1 MKHTLRVLALLLFA
15 TFLFQTSINY
25 MAENISDF
33 ENVALPPKKMEK
45 YKTNHPI
52 MKVDAT
58 DRSAWTLVALAT
70 GETHRVSD
78 LDRAKEKL
86 NEFKWDLGF
95 SRTKIVSNSGATN
108 PQGTVGVVNLG
119 PVDFDSVS
127 QAPETGYIQDAPA
140 WGNVTNKAI
149 SDWYNYRTRTHNIES
164 KKNVYVVR
172 TSDQQY
178 VKMKIINYYCKRAET
193 DCASI
198 MCTRQ
203 DAACL
208 TIEYVSQPDG
218 SRLFPPPPP
227 PLTEKASLH

>member
-1 MKHTLRVLALLLFA
+1 MNQMLKVFAILLFA
-15 TFLFQTSINY
+15 TFLFQSSINY
-25 MAENISDF
+25 MANNIGDF
-33 ENVALPPKKMEK
+33 ENVALPPKKVEK
-45 YKTNHPI
+45 YRTTHPI
-52 MKVDAT
+52 MKIDAK
-58 DRSAWTLVALAT
+58 DRDAWTLVALTT
-70 GETHRVSD
+70 GETHRVAN
-78 LDRAKEKL
+78 LERHKEKL

-95 SRTKIVSNSGATN
+95 SRTKIVSNSGLTN
-108 PQGTVGVVNLG
+108 PQGTVGIINLG
-119 PVDFDSVS
+119 PVDFDSVTE
-127 QAPETGYIQDAPA
+127 APESGYVQDAKA

-172 TSDQQY
+172 TSDHRY
-178 VKMKIINYYCKRAET
+178 VKMKIINYYCKRAES

-218 SRLFPPPPP
+218 SRFFPSPKNM
-227 PLTEKASLH
+227 LAEKASLH